1 MSPRKQTVD
10 QQDDVDDED
19 GTVEE
24 ESRRQTDLKLHRR
37 RADEVALGG
46 TSTPDQEEN
55 ADDREER

>member
-24 ESRRQTDLKLHRR
+24 ESRRETDLTLHRR

-46 TSTPDQEEN
+46 TSVPDEDEK

>member
-46 TSTPDQEEN
+46 TSVPDQEEQ
-55 ADDREER
+55 ADDGEER

>member
-24 ESRRQTDLKLHRR
+24 ESRRETDLKLHRR
-37 RADEVALGG
+37 RAEEVALGG
-46 TSTPDQEEN
+46 MSVPDQEEQ
-55 ADDREER
+55 ADDGEER

>member
-24 ESRRQTDLKLHRR
+24 ESRRETDLKLRRR

-46 TSTPDQEEN
+46 MSVPDQEEQ
-55 ADDREER
+55 ADDGEER

>member
-1 MSPRKQTVD
+1 MSPRRQTVG

-19 GTVEE
+19 GTVEV

-37 RADEVALGG
+37 
-46 TSTPDQEEN
+46 S

>member
-10 QQDDVDDED
+10 QLDDVDDED

-24 ESRRQTDLKLHRR
+24 ESRRQTDLMLHRR
-37 RADEVALGG
+37 
-46 TSTPDQEEN
+46 S

>member
-24 ESRRQTDLKLHRR
+24 GSRRETDLKLHRR

-46 TSTPDQEEN
+46 TCVPDQDEKAN
-55 ADDREER
+55 DREER